1 MNKIFII
8 QLQSIVDL
16 SHFKLDSAN
25 ADQSQAICELL
36 NSAYRGTSG
45 WTTEINIIS
54 GNRTSRNEIE
64 ATIKLPNSYF
74 FVVNQSKKIAACIH
88 IVKKDDHAQLGF
100 FAVQPSLQGN
110 GLGTYVLEQAEI
122 FARTHLYSKKLRM
135 IVVSQRT
142 ELIAFYERRGY
153 QKTGQV
159 EILPANIGIPK
170 QANLTIDYLEKRIC
184 TT

>member
-1 MNKIFII
+1 M
-8 QLQSIVDL
+8 DL

>member
-1 MNKIFII
+1 M
-8 QLQSIVDL
+8 DL
-16 SHFKLDSAN
+16 SHFKLDRADV
-25 ADQSQAICELL
+25 DQSQAICKLL
-36 NSAYRGTSG
+36 NSAYRGSSG
-45 WTTEINIIS
+45 WTTEKNIIS
-54 GNRTSRNEIE
+54 GNRTNHNEIE
-64 ATIKLPNSYF
+64 TAIRSTNSYF
-74 FVVNQSKKIAACIH
+74 FVVNQSNQIVSCIH

-122 FARTHLYSKKLRM
+122 FARTRLYSKKLRM

-153 QKTGQV
+153 QRTGQV
-159 EILPANIGIPK
+159 EILPASIGIPK